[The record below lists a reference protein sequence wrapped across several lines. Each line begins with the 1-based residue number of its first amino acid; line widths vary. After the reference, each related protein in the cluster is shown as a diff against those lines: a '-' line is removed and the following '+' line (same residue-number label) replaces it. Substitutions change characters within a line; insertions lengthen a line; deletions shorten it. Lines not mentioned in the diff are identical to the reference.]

1 LKTQNKFWWF
11 VFVAVSATFMV
22 LCTLA
27 ILFWQHLSPEKKS
40 FLIALVTDNFAYL
53 FTAIVLLFTAF
64 GFTLD
69 WFFRFYI
76 IPVNQ
81 LADETDLINTVNPTR
96 RVSVEGS
103 HDVMRLAHI
112 INQCAEHQTTFRQSI
127 EHELNTAKAQAE
139 TERNILAALLED
151 LSQGIVVSNLDG
163 HIVFYN
169 RKAKTLLTQHAPF
182 DSKTEKADE
191 DHWIGLGRSIY
202 DIIDKALI
210 DACLERMGKKA
221 AQELPVGHER
231 FLVGTRASM
240 LPVEILPVLDSHHH
254 ITGFI
259 LIVEDQEAKLQH
271 ERQIGDQLQNWR
283 HQLIQSIAIIKSTA
297 EILKD
302 SCFNTQSDRDQLMQ
316 ILFNQTNLAAQLM
329 IQSDV
334 IEKWAPKRPWVLTQ
348 IDLAEWLQF
357 LQHRIAEL
365 SGLFIEDKHTPPSV
379 KISIDIHNLSGALI
393 WVLEQIKAQLGI
405 EQVALE
411 VHLNDGWIY
420 LDLFWSGRPVEQSV
434 LSQWK
439 KSVPRL
445 NELKLTNTVGQ
456 ILESHGAKLW
466 IGHLDLPVGHS
477 GLRLLL
483 PGVEDTELVQSD
495 GLAKVLPDSRP
506 EFYDFNLFQQS
517 GQTPELDDRP
527 LNELTF
533 TVFDTETTGLDPQG
547 GDEIISI
554 GAVRIVNA
562 RLLTDEFFDQLINPQ
577 RSLPWASVKY
587 HGIRAEMLE
596 NQPTIEQVLPRFHNF
611 TKDTV
616 LLGHN
621 VAFDMR
627 MLQMKEEKTGI
638 RFEHPVLD
646 TMLLSAAVHQA
657 HKEHSLSAVADR
669 LGVTVTHRHTA
680 LGDAMTTGR
689 IFLKLLPI
697 LANRGVLT
705 LRQAIKISEKTY
717 YARLKY

>member
-1 LKTQNKFWWF
+1 M
-11 VFVAVSATFMV
+11 AIGATFMV
-22 LCTLA
+22 LCTVA
-27 ILFWQHLSPEKKS
+27 VLFWQHLIPEKKA
-40 FLIALVTDNFAYL
+40 FLIALVTDNFAYF

-96 RVSVEGS
+96 RVRVEGS
-103 HDVMRLAHI
+103 HDVMRLARI
-112 INQCAEHQTTFRQSI
+112 INQCAERQATFRQSI
-127 EHELNTAKAQAE
+127 EHELNTAKAQTE

-151 LSQGIVVSNLDG
+151 LPQAIVVSNLDG

-169 RKAKTLLTQHAPF
+169 RKAKALLTQHAPF
-182 DSKTEKADE
+182 DSKMDKGDE
-191 DHWIGLGRSIY
+191 DRWIGLGRSIY

-210 DACLERMGKKA
+210 DACLERIGNKA
-221 AQELPVGHER
+221 AQDMPVGHER

-240 LPVEILPVLDSHHH
+240 LPVEILAVLNSHHH

-259 LIVEDQEAKLQH
+259 LIVEDQEAKLQR
-271 ERQIGDQLQNWR
+271 ERQIADQLHNWR
-283 HQLIQSIAIIKSTA
+283 HQLIQSIAVIKSTT
-297 EILKD
+297 EILRD
-302 SCFNTQSDRDQLMQ
+302 QTFTTQSDRDQLMQ
-316 ILFNQTNLAAQLM
+316 ILFNQTNLAAQLL

-334 IEKWAPKRPWVLTQ
+334 TEKWAPKRPWILTQ
-348 IDLAEWLQF
+348 VDLGEWLQF
-357 LQHRIAEL
+357 LQYRAKEL
-365 SGLFIEDKHTPPSV
+365 SGLFIETTRTPPSA

-393 WVLEQIKAQLGI
+393 WVLEQIKTQIGI
-405 EQVALE
+405 EHAALE
-411 VHLNDGWIY
+411 VHLNEGWIY
-420 LDLFWSGRPVEQSV
+420 LDLFWPGRPVEQSD
-434 LSQWK
+434 LNQWK

-445 NELKLTNTVGQ
+445 NELKLTNSVGQ
-456 ILESHGAKLW
+456 ILESHGARLW

-483 PGVEDTELVQSD
+483 PGVEDTELIQPD
-495 GLAKVLPDSRP
+495 GHAKVLPDSRP
-506 EFYDFNLFQQS
+506 EFYDFNLFQRS

-562 RLLTDEFFDQLINPQ
+562 RLLTDEFFDQLIDPQ
-577 RSLPWASVKY
+577 RSLPWASIKY

-596 NQPTIEQVLPRFHNF
+596 NQPTIEQVLPRFQNF
-611 TKDTV
+611 AKDTV

-627 MLQMKEEKTGI
+627 MLQMKEEKTNI
-638 RFEHPVLD
+638 RFEQPVLD

-657 HKEHSLSAVADR
+657 HREHSLGVIADR
-669 LGVTVTHRHTA
+669 LGVAVTHRHTA

-689 IFLKLLPI
+689 IFLKLLPL